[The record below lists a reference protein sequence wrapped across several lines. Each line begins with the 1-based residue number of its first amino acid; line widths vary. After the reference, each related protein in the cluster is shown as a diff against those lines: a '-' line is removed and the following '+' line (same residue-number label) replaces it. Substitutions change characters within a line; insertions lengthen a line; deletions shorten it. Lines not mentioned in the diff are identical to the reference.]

1 MQSLKQIVQSHFLVY
16 DRLFYQWMLG
26 VLAIWIGG
34 RYVMRRLYGKLG
46 TRGPKSWPVIGS
58 SLELI
63 ANINNRYEWTTQ
75 YAKRFPTFEANFCFK
90 KLVFTVDPA
99 VGPGAY
105 EINYDLLGD
114 GIFNSDGEMWK
125 IQRKTASLEFS
136 SKILRD
142 YSTNAFRKWGLKL
155 ASILQHEAHN
165 MQPVNMQD
173 MFMRMTFDSIC
184 EVGFGVEIC
193 SLSPSLP
200 NVPFASA
207 FDSCNSIIASRYG
220 DPLWKFKKLFNIG
233 MEAKL
238 KEDRS
243 VIDGFIYGI
252 IQRRREAMKNNTE
265 IKPDLLSRILS
276 LGMENPNTYSDKYLR
291 DAILSFIIAG
301 RDTTAVTL
309 SWFMFLLSKNPKPAE
324 IILQELQQLE
334 VMQCSSRG
342 DHYNCQ
348 DGFADF
354 AALLTYDNLNKLHYL
369 HAAITETLRLYPAV
383 PMDPK
388 EAVGEDTLP
397 NGKKIRRGNVVCYS
411 PFAMGRM
418 ERLWGNDALE
428 FKPERWLNDGVF
440 RPQSPFKFTA
450 FQAGPRICMGKD
462 SAYLQMKMAA
472 AILLRF
478 FEFEVVSQHQVNYMF
493 SLTLQMSSEGL
504 PMRVK
509 MLQ

>member
-16 DRLFYQWMLG
+16 DRLLYQWMLA

-34 RYVMRRLYGKLG
+34 RYLMRRLYGKLG
-46 TRGPKSWPVIGS
+46 TRGPKSWPLIGS

-75 YAKRFPTFEANFCFK
+75 YAKHFPTFEANFCFK

-99 VGPGAY
+99 VV
-105 EINYDLLGD
+105 EHILKTNFSNY
-114 GIFNSDGEMWK
+114 IK
-125 IQRKTASLEFS
+125 
-136 SKILRD
+136 
-142 YSTNAFRKWGLKL
+142 
-155 ASILQHEAHN
+155 
-165 MQPVNMQD
+165 D

-207 FDSCNSIIASRYG
+207 FDSCNYIIASRYG

-238 KEDRS
+238 KEDLS

-252 IQRRREAMKNNTE
+252 IQRTREAMKNNIE

-309 SWFMFLLSKNPKPAE
+309 SCDVEQDLK
-324 IILQELQQLE
+324 
-334 VMQCSSRG
+334 SSVLRLG
-342 DHYNCQ
+342 
-348 DGFADF
+348 
-354 AALLTYDNLNKLHYL
+354 L
-369 HAAITETLRLYPAV
+369 AITPA
-383 PMDPK
+383 D
-388 EAVGEDTLP
+388 D
-397 NGKKIRRGNVVCYS
+397 
-411 PFAMGRM
+411 
-418 ERLWGNDALE
+418 
-428 FKPERWLNDGVF
+428 
-440 RPQSPFKFTA
+440 
-450 FQAGPRICMGKD
+450 PRI
-462 SAYLQMKMAA
+462 
-472 AILLRF
+472 
-478 FEFEVVSQHQVNYMF
+478 
-493 SLTLQMSSEGL
+493 
-504 PMRVK
+504 
-509 MLQ
+509 

>member
-1 MQSLKQIVQSHFLVY
+1 MAWSGLLRRAFSRSSLARLQLAPIPPPRHLQVATSIDAHTVVREVGGSNGANSLPPISPFSFKDPFSFESHTLQPDYQGVLFVVVLEIMNRALADMQSLKQIVQSHFLVY
-16 DRLFYQWMLG
+16 DRLLYQWMLV

-34 RYVMRRLYGKLG
+34 RYLMRRLYGKLG
-46 TRGPKSWPVIGS
+46 TRGPKSWPLIGS

-75 YAKRFPTFEANFCFK
+75 YAKRFPTFEANFYFK
-90 KLVFTVDPA
+90 KLVFTVDP
-99 VGPGAY
+99 VVEHILKTNFSNYIKGPGAY

-238 KEDRS
+238 KEDLS

-309 SWFMFLLSKNPKPAE
+309 SWFMFLLSKNPKPGKPGSGHSNFFSE
-324 IILQELQQLE
+324 FLQ
-334 VMQCSSRG
+334 
-342 DHYNCQ
+342 
-348 DGFADF
+348 
-354 AALLTYDNLNKLHYL
+354 
-369 HAAITETLRLYPAV
+369 
-383 PMDPK
+383 
-388 EAVGEDTLP
+388 
-397 NGKKIRRGNVVCYS
+397 
-411 PFAMGRM
+411 
-418 ERLWGNDALE
+418 
-428 FKPERWLNDGVF
+428 
-440 RPQSPFKFTA
+440 
-450 FQAGPRICMGKD
+450 
-462 SAYLQMKMAA
+462 
-472 AILLRF
+472 LRF
-478 FEFEVVSQHQVNYMF
+478 TRQ
-493 SLTLQMSSEGL
+493 
-504 PMRVK
+504 P
-509 MLQ
+509 